1 MEHQVTISLD
11 EEEVNSLPKREQSFL
26 VNIFFFFFQSSNK
39 DTDIPMWKKLTI
51 ATKITP
57 AEDENKNNV
66 SSKAVVKNDNII
78 INVSKPSNDKAKKR
92 PDPVI
97 RASNSVS
104 NQDFLALAVIE
115 GNLSKVQSVVEA
127 YTALLGISYCR
138 NKIEISL
145 PT

>member
-1 MEHQVTISLD
+1 
-11 EEEVNSLPKREQSFL
+11 
-26 VNIFFFFFQSSNK
+26 
-39 DTDIPMWKKLTI
+39 MWKKLTI

-57 AEDENKNNV
+57 SEDENKNNG
-66 SSKAVVKNDNII
+66 SSKAVKNDKNNII
-78 INVSKPSNDKAKKR
+78 IHVSKPSNDKAKR

-127 YTALLGISYCR
+127 YTALLGTY
-138 NKIEISL
+138 L
-145 PT
+145 LL

>member
-1 MEHQVTISLD
+1 
-11 EEEVNSLPKREQSFL
+11 
-26 VNIFFFFFQSSNK
+26 
-39 DTDIPMWKKLTI
+39 MWKKLTI

-57 AEDENKNNV
+57 SEDENKNNG
-66 SSKAVVKNDNII
+66 SSKAVKNDKNNII
-78 INVSKPSNDKAKKR
+78 IHVSKPSNDKAKR

-145 PT
+145 TTYCIVLNEILTYCYFFKVLIEDLK

>member
-1 MEHQVTISLD
+1 
-11 EEEVNSLPKREQSFL
+11 
-26 VNIFFFFFQSSNK
+26 
-39 DTDIPMWKKLTI
+39 MWKKLTI

-57 AEDENKNNV
+57 SEDENKNNG
-66 SSKAVVKNDNII
+66 SSKAVKNDKNNII
-78 INVSKPSNDKAKKR
+78 INVSKPSNDKAKR

-138 NKIEISL
+138 NEIEISL
-145 PT
+145 PTYCIVLNEILTYCYFFKVLIEDLK

>member
-1 MEHQVTISLD
+1 
-11 EEEVNSLPKREQSFL
+11 
-26 VNIFFFFFQSSNK
+26 
-39 DTDIPMWKKLTI
+39 MWKKLTI

-57 AEDENKNNV
+57 TEDDKNNV
-66 SSKAVVKNDNII
+66 PKAVKNDNII
-78 INVSKPSNDKAKKR
+78 INVSKPSNDKAKR

-127 YTALLGISYCR
+127 YTALLGMYLQLLRAQSFTYLVLMADPCQDINR
-138 NKIEISL
+138 VGIFI
-145 PT
+145 

>member
-1 MEHQVTISLD
+1 
-11 EEEVNSLPKREQSFL
+11 
-26 VNIFFFFFQSSNK
+26 
-39 DTDIPMWKKLTI
+39 MWKKLTV

-57 AEDENKNNV
+57 TEDDKNNV
-66 SSKAVVKNDNII
+66 PKVVVKNDNII
-78 INVSKPSNDKAKKR
+78 INVSKPSNDKAKR

-127 YTALLGISYCR
+127 YTALLGRY
-138 NKIEISL
+138 EV
-145 PT
+145 

>member
-66 SSKAVVKNDNII
+66 SSKAVLVKNDNNII

-127 YTALLGISYCR
+127 YTALLGM
-138 NKIEISL
+138 
-145 PT
+145 

>member
-1 MEHQVTISLD
+1 
-11 EEEVNSLPKREQSFL
+11 
-26 VNIFFFFFQSSNK
+26 
-39 DTDIPMWKKLTI
+39 MWKKLTI

-66 SSKAVVKNDNII
+66 SSKAVLVKNDNNII

-127 YTALLGISYCR
+127 YTALLGM
-138 NKIEISL
+138 
-145 PT
+145 